1 MQLRLHEKANGNSP
15 GSIICINVR
24 YLFPN
29 RYKTK
34 PVKWIGS
41 SQRDIAAFPD
51 DAKREAGQQLFL
63 VQSGLEPVDWKPM
76 PSVGSGVNEIRVQ
89 AGGQWRVLYVA
100 KFAGAVYVL
109 HAFGKKTQRT
119 AKSDIELAS
128 RRYNDLLLSLKSA
141 K

>member
-1 MQLRLHEKANGNSP
+1 M
-15 GSIICINVR
+15 
-24 YLFPN
+24 
-29 RYKTK
+29 K
-34 PVKWIGS
+34 PVMWVGS
-41 SQRDIAAFPD
+41 SLRDIAAFPAE
-51 DAKREAGQQLFL
+51 AKREAGQQLFL
-63 VQSGLEPVDWKPM
+63 VQGGLEPIDWKPM

-119 AKSDIELAS
+119 AKSDIELATK
-128 RRYNDLLLSLKSA
+128 RYSDLLLSLKSA

>member
-1 MQLRLHEKANGNSP
+1 M
-15 GSIICINVR
+15 
-24 YLFPN
+24 
-29 RYKTK
+29 K

-76 PSVGSGVNEIRVQ
+76 PSVGSGVHEIRVQ

-119 AKSDIELAS
+119 AKSDIELAN